1 MEPYLGEI
9 RMFSGNYAPK
19 GWLFCHGQLLSINN
33 NDGGALF
40 SLLGTAYGGDG
51 IRTFALP
58 DLRGRAPVS
67 QGQSVEGREFRL
79 GDLGGAET
87 VTLNRNEMPVH
98 THAPQ
103 MNANPGTSPTP
114 ANNVWAAAAVA
125 LQRPAAGR
133 GPGLSRAQSGG
144 RQSTARQHAAI
155 SSRQFHHCC
164 LGHLPRVA
172 VIRKARVGT
181 QTFVRR
187 LGGRSKNHV
196 RCNLR

>member
-125 LQRPAAGR
+125 RYSDQQPGAALDYRALNPAGGSQPHDNMPPFQAVNFIIAVSGIYPELQ
-133 GPGLSRAQSGG
+133 
-144 RQSTARQHAAI
+144 
-155 SSRQFHHCC
+155 
-164 LGHLPRVA
+164 
-172 VIRKARVGT
+172 
-181 QTFVRR
+181 
-187 LGGRSKNHV
+187 
-196 RCNLR
+196 